1 MPTHLI
7 HLSLHQGSTH
17 SMPQTSMILNNTIF
31 QGCNNEQQKIAI
43 QFVNS
48 VYNYAKT
55 LYLTLYL
62 NISIKHLWQ
71 WCHFCSVQVFSHE

>member
-17 SMPQTSMILNNTIF
+17 SMPQTSMILNNTTF

-48 VYNYAKT
+48 VYNYAVCKLST
-55 LYLTLYL
+55 
-62 NISIKHLWQ
+62 
-71 WCHFCSVQVFSHE
+71 